1 MKSFVSFNY
10 DDIFHSISFVYLPFI
25 RTSMTTSTPV
35 RQVYI
40 GNWVTDLV
48 QYILDHDAN
57 RTVLVVCSTRDVFL
71 KQLLAITR
79 AHSSETAESHP
90 ILTKTIGLLSD
101 SSRIKLVYCPTLE
114 NLRAYLAVLPSSG
127 DLMQGP
133 VAEKQKT
140 QKPLMAILDL
150 VALHLQTSEFSAQG
164 LSRTFA
170 TTVEA
175 ASREGM
181 DLVLCEC
188 QNASNHEDER
198 GEILWYTTVP
208 LLNSSVRRGGRAWL
222 GRSVPVNRVAQR
234 WFEFIE
240 SSQPAPDTTLI

>member
-1 MKSFVSFNY
+1 
-10 DDIFHSISFVYLPFI
+10 
-25 RTSMTTSTPV
+25 MTTIIPA
-35 RQVYI
+35 RQIYI

-48 QYILDHDAN
+48 QYILDHDAS
-57 RTVLVVCSTRDVFL
+57 RTVLIICSTRDTFL
-71 KQLLAITR
+71 KQLLAITH
-79 AHSSETAESHP
+79 AHLSKTAESHP
-90 ILTKTIGLLSD
+90 ILTKTIGLLSE
-101 SSRIKLVYCPTLE
+101 SNRIKLVYCPTLE
-114 NLRAYLAVLPSSG
+114 NLRAYLSVLPSSD

-133 VAEKQKT
+133 VAEEPKT

-170 TTVEA
+170 TAVEA

-188 QNASNHEDER
+188 QDASTQNDDER
-198 GEILWYTTVP
+198 GEILWYTNVP
-208 LLNSSVRRGGRAWL
+208 LLNSSVRRGGSAWL

-240 SSQPAPDTTLI
+240 SSHPAPDMKVTSVIGSINELK